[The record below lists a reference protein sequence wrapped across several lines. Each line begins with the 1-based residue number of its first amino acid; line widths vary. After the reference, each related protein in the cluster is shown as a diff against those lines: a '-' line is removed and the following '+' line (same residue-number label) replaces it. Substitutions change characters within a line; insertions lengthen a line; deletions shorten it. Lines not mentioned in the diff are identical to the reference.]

1 MPRLREVI
9 GISVF
14 LVFAFQTFLAN
25 AQVSYGGKPVS
36 LTYTQLKKDVPFFE
50 LQAPDTA
57 KLLQQ
62 DRQAKDKGL
71 KIQRIGV
78 TINSAI
84 TMDSQGTWERINGLG
99 KVWRVGIEIPGA
111 RALGLYYDKFKLP
124 QGAKLFVYD
133 EYKNYIIGS
142 FDHRNN
148 SDGGPFA
155 TEAIPGDKLI
165 IEYFQPSG
173 VYESPEFQINGIMYA
188 YKGYSL
194 KNTTGFGESGD
205 CEVNI
210 HCPEGEGWYDEKK
223 GVVKIITLVRG
234 TNYLCTGSLVN
245 NTEFDFAPL
254 LLTANH
260 CAKNSSHEYSTESEM
275 EQWTFYFKYETD
287 SAECQDPVSEPIS
300 ETMTGGEEL
309 AKSGEEG
316 SDQLGSDFFLML
328 LTDKVPASYKPYF
341 NGWDASGSAS
351 DNGVTI
357 HHPQG
362 DIKKI
367 STYSESTST
376 VSWDQQNPT
385 HWSVNW
391 AQTQTNHGV
400 TEPGSSGA
408 PLFSEDGLIMG
419 MLTGGGASCDNPT
432 AADYFGK
439 VSYSWTANGN
449 TDDKQLQPWL
459 DPGNSSIDKK
469 LPGFSYNSGDVLA
482 KARFITDTT
491 TIPVGS
497 TLSFID
503 SSKNAESWNWTFE
516 GGEPSTSAEQNPQNI
531 KYDKF
536 GDFKTKLVVQ
546 NEYNSDSVVKTI
558 HVKPIIYPN
567 PIKQGENLTIFFGQH
582 EGYDLTIRII
592 NPLGHILSKTSY
604 TNYTL
609 PTLEV
614 DLGVLKR
621 SVYFVEVRTNTS
633 QSVHKVVLAKEE

>member
-1 MPRLREVI
+1 MPRLKEVL
-9 GISVF
+9 GFCVF
-14 LVFAFQTFLAN
+14 LVFALNIHLAD
-25 AQVSYGGKPVS
+25 AQISYGGKPVS
-36 LTYTQLKKDVPFFE
+36 SGYNQLKTNVPFVE

-57 KLLQQ
+57 KLLQE
-62 DRQAKDKGL
+62 DRQAKRKGL
-71 KIQRIGV
+71 KVQRIGV
-78 TINSAI
+78 TINSTI
-84 TMDSQGTWERINGLG
+84 SMDTHGTWERINGRG
-99 KVWRVGIEIPGA
+99 KVWRMGIEIPGA

-133 EYKNYIIGS
+133 ENKNFIIGS
-142 FDHRNN
+142 FDYRNN

-155 TEAIPGDKLI
+155 TEAIPSDKLV

-194 KNTTGFGESGD
+194 KNTTGFGDSGD

-275 EQWTFYFKYETD
+275 EQWTFYFNYETD
-287 SAECQDPVSEPIS
+287 SAECQDPFVEPDS
-300 ETMTGGEEL
+300 RTMTGGEEL

-328 LTDKVPASYKPYF
+328 LNDDVPPNYDPYF

-367 STYSESTST
+367 STYSERTST

-419 MLTGGGASCDNPT
+419 MLTGGGASCGNPT

-439 VSYSWTANGN
+439 FSYSWTANGD
-449 TDDKQLQPWL
+449 TDDKQLKPWL
-459 DPGNSSIDKK
+459 DPNNTGVTS
-469 LPGFSYNSGDVLA
+469 LEGSYITYDIAVA
-482 KARFITDTT
+482 QFKADTT
-491 TIPVGS
+491 IIPVETELDFTDQSLGDP
-497 TLSFID
+497 T
-503 SSKNAESWNWTFE
+503 SWNWTFE
-516 GGEPSTSAEQNPQNI
+516 GATPSGSTEQNPTGIQYNH
-531 KYDKF
+531 F
-536 GDFKTKLVVQ
+536 GDFQVKLEVE
-546 NEYNSDSVVKTI
+546 NENNSSIMVDTI
-558 HVKPIIYPN
+558 QVKPVVYPN
-567 PIKQGENLTIFFGQH
+567 PVGTGDQLTVFLGEHEGMNLTVRLMNTMGQ
-582 EGYDLTIRII
+582 TI
-592 NPLGHILSKTSY
+592 LEDEYLSY
-604 TNYTL
+604 TDPAISLDLGTL
-609 PTLEV
+609 RRAIYILEV
-614 DLGVLKR
+614 R
-621 SVYFVEVRTNTS
+621 SDNS
-633 QSVHKVVLAKEE
+633 QSLHKIVLAK